1 MTKRSTLPRIRLIE
15 GPREFIQRHLLDSFV
30 GELYYYHYSCL
41 VKSCLISCKRGNLL
55 IDNTTNSSGVDRSG
69 MSAFNNG
76 VITLHGETTL
86 NDLSFEYEWQLKII
100 QKYCV

>member
-1 MTKRSTLPRIRLIE
+1 MTKRSTLPQVRLIV

-30 GELYYYHYSCL
+30 GKLYYYHYSCL
-41 VKSCLISCKRGNLL
+41 VKSCIISCKRGNLL
-55 IDNTTNSSGVDRSG
+55 IDNNTNSSGLDRRG

-86 NDLSFEYEWQLKII
+86 NDLPFE
-100 QKYCV
+100 